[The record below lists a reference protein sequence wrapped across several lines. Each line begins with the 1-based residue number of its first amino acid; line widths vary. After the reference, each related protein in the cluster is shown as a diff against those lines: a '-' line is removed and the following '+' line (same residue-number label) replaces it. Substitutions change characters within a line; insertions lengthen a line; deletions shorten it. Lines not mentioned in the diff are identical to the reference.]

1 MTTFLGR
8 AAGPVRLAAT
18 ISALFGLLFIM
29 TGCGALGA
37 MANPKVAWAIQDPA
51 PMSVVVRR
59 ADAAEATA
67 KQVDRILTATPAS
80 PDAGWLRTVGPK
92 AEDAAGEVKA
102 MKSEPMYAKSHARVV
117 PAEVWARTLGDIH
130 STGGSSPNLL
140 ALVSSDLAEAYGAI
154 SAKEADIA
162 DAKAQIETEKAAKD
176 AKDAS
181 DEEKK
186 DHDKSIDELK
196 AQVSKLED
204 EVDPLRKKFLT
215 AAKDA
220 AQKADASARDAVGPV
235 LVNLRQAVDDA
246 SIADG
251 AAAVRYPL
259 ALKSLPDSVLE
270 VVPVIVADIVEEQTG
285 SRPIMNGFKPDV
297 KLDGMDVKLT
307 LNGLGPDDLGKL
319 SLGDLT
325 TEAISRTKKWVIHA
339 VTLIAAVSSTK
350 DALSFEQDTL
360 DALLEGFAANGWKK
374 TAAATIPGGD
384 DPKVA
389 SATAAKP
396 HAHRAASAAKVGV
409 GVAEAQAA
417 QVAKAAVPVP
427 TTPSKTDKTA
437 KTVTAKPGTDA
448 PAAAPEPSA
457 SIEAAAAPPL
467 ATGLPAACAAYAT
480 AACDDP
486 SLPSE
491 IDRPQFCAG
500 VYRRVNGLATDANP
514 AKTCKA
520 LLKSLT
526 PAGRKR

>member
-1 MTTFLGR
+1 MTH
-8 AAGPVRLAAT
+8 GPLRLAVT

-92 AEDAAGEVKA
+92 PEDAAGEVKA
-102 MKSEPMYAKSHARVV
+102 IKSEPMYAKSHARVV
-117 PAEVWARTLGDIH
+117 PAEVWARTLADIH
-130 STGGSSPNLL
+130 STSGSSPNLL
-140 ALVSSDLAEAYGAI
+140 AIISSDLAEAYAAI
-154 SAKEADIA
+154 SAKEADIS

-176 AKDAS
+176 VKDVS
-181 DEEKK
+181 GEDKK
-186 DHDKSIDELK
+186 EHDKNIDELK
-196 AQVSKLED
+196 KKVSDLED
-204 EVDPLRKKFLT
+204 EVDPLRKRFLA
-215 AAKDA
+215 AAKGA
-220 AQKADASARDAVGPV
+220 AQKAGANERDAVGPV

-259 ALKSLPDSVLE
+259 ALRSLPDSVLE

-307 LNGLGPDDLGKL
+307 LNGLSPDDLGKL

-325 TEAISRTKKWVIHA
+325 KEAISRTTKWVVHA

-350 DALSFEQDTL
+350 DSLSFEQDTL
-360 DALLEGFAANGWKK
+360 DALLEGFAASGWKR

-396 HAHRAASAAKVGV
+396 HAHRAASATKV

-417 QVAKAAVPVP
+417 QAAKVAAPAT
-427 TTPSKTDKTA
+427 TTPSKTDKTT
-437 KTVTAKPGTDA
+437 KTTPS
-448 PAAAPEPSA
+448 EPSA
-457 SIEAAAAPPL
+457 TVEAPAPPGL
-467 ATGLPAACAAYAT
+467 APGMPAVCADYAT
-480 AACDDP
+480 AACNDP
-486 SLPSE
+486 SLPPE
-491 IDRPQFCAG
+491 IDRKPFCAG
-500 VYRRVNGLATDANP
+500 VYKRVNGLAKDANP
-514 AKTCKA
+514 GKACKA
-520 LLKSLT
+520 LLNNMT
-526 PAGRKR
+526 PGRRTR

>member
-8 AAGPVRLAAT
+8 AAGPLRLAVT
-18 ISALFGLLFIM
+18 ICALFGLLFIM

-92 AEDAAGEVKA
+92 PEDAAGEVKA
-102 MKSEPMYAKSHARVV
+102 IKSEPMYAKSHARVV
-117 PAEVWARTLGDIH
+117 AAEVWARTLADIH
-130 STGGSSPNLL
+130 STSGSSPNLL
-140 ALVSSDLAEAYGAI
+140 AIVSSDLADAYAAI

-176 AKDAS
+176 AKDVS
-181 DEEKK
+181 DEDKK
-186 DHDKSIDELK
+186 EHDKTIDELK
-196 AQVSKLED
+196 KKVSGLED
-204 EVDPLRKKFLT
+204 EVDPLRKKFLA
-215 AAKDA
+215 AAKSA
-220 AQKADASARDAVGPV
+220 AQKAEANARDAVGPV

-297 KLDGMDVKLT
+297 KLDGTDVKLT
-307 LNGLGPDDLGKL
+307 LNGLSPDDLGKL

-350 DALSFEQDTL
+350 DSLSFEQDTL
-360 DALLEGFAANGWKK
+360 DALLEGFTASGWKK

-384 DPKVA
+384 DAKVA

-409 GVAEAQAA
+409 AEAQAA
-417 QVAKAAVPVP
+417 AKAAAPAT
-427 TTPSKTDKTA
+427 TTPSKTDKPT
-437 KTVTAKPGTDA
+437 KTTTGKPGTDPP
-448 PAAAPEPSA
+448 PAAAPETSA
-457 SIEAAAAPPL
+457 TVEAPASPRLAP
-467 ATGLPAACAAYAT
+467 GMPAVCAEYAT

-486 SLPSE
+486 SLPPE
-491 IDRPQFCAG
+491 IDRKPFCAG
-500 VYRRVNGLATDANP
+500 VYRRVNGLANDANP
-514 AKTCKA
+514 GKTCKA
-520 LLKSLT
+520 LLKDMT
-526 PAGRKR
+526 PVRRTR